1 MSTTIVTLC
10 EGVLQSHDRFAIAIK
25 PHTVGTTW
33 RWRIVRFR
41 EEKLSAESLLL
52 FFKNI
57 TYCFK
62 FIRYTWIM
70 IKAIGQWLC

>member
-1 MSTTIVTLC
+1 MSATIVTLC

-41 EEKLSAESLLL
+41 EEKLSARE
-52 FFKNI
+52 
-57 TYCFK
+57 
-62 FIRYTWIM
+62 FII
-70 IKAIGQWLC
+70 IF